1 MALAVQC
8 DARWAATVNSD
19 SDEWKHRSDVD
30 TTQAWL
36 GWEVEKDLASSL
48 LVKLLDA
55 FSEPAF
61 QARLQALILAA
72 RKSDNSKRPKIVP
85 GRAALIQKVHANVFS
100 DLKDAALIQKV
111 HENVFSDFEGMCEI
125 RMCKMIAPFVAEEE
139 ISYQLSLIDE
149 LLALAP
155 NVSIDYVKL
164 VCESSSS
171 ASTNTSS
178 SFPTSKSTTTP
189 SSSLPFSE
197 DHDHLF
203 MRLTDRLSLE
213 AEFVDAQLWDHV
225 FRKPELLA
233 R

>member
-85 GRAALIQKVHANVFS
+85 GRAALIQKVHA
-100 DLKDAALIQKV
+100 
-111 HENVFSDFEGMCEI
+111 NVFSDFEGMCEI